1 MDYYLVIGLGLIAQ
15 GLFSARFIIQLTRSE
30 IAGKVVSPV
39 VFWQLSLLA
48 SFMLIIYG
56 FLRNDIVIIGGQ
68 LISYYI
74 YIRNLQ
80 LKNQSKVIP
89 PPLRYLFFLIPVILL
104 TILLSFSFQ
113 SINGLFNN
121 PEIPI
126 ILLTYGTFGQL
137 VFTFRFVIQW
147 WHSEKQHES
156 VFPPV
161 FWMISLSGALLIIGY
176 AIIRTD
182 PVLFIGQFFGLL
194 VYSRNLF
201 LHYQPKINMRTKEI
215 SVVGLLKRY
224 RMPALLGLVAI
235 ALLLNLNDW
244 SVTESTEARY
254 AQVSKEMVET
264 GDYLHP
270 QLMGIK
276 HYHKPPLTYWIT
288 AAGYKIFGIN
298 SFGARFFM
306 QIALLLQ
313 IVIVYGIGKLLLKN
327 HKHAFLAALL
337 YFALPG
343 VMMSSRA
350 LTTDVYLCT
359 FVLLSVYA
367 WLKFA
372 MYSDK
377 RFLLLFYLA
386 LGLGFF
392 TKGPVVFIFPVF
404 IIAGA
409 YLGKIRPTRNIG
421 THFAG
426 ALLML
431 VIGLGWFVYLVIYD
445 HRFIDYFL
453 INHTIERFATDVFR
467 RSEPWWFFLAVVP
480 AASFPWGIMLLT
492 RLFRMKNLRRSRGI
506 LFFFW
511 MIPPVVFFSLSQSKM
526 LLYVLPVYAGI
537 AIGALWAWR
546 RLSRMQQKR
555 WSLVQ
560 FIYHMILL
568 GGLAMAPLIEP
579 ELTLSGQAYFLLV
592 MTAAVIVALRF
603 TPIHRLE
610 TPILAAGVL
619 MYGLTLISPY
629 IYMENPEMVK
639 DSRNVVA
646 FIDRELPETENILIF
661 NRRLASIQFHT
672 DRNIVSLYA
681 GNHTLNR
688 EVQFEADDS
697 WKNNLVN
704 LLEDPEVFK
713 EMVKPGNV
721 LLIRAKYE
729 PIPPFDKYAEPFPHI
744 TRVDRWHI
752 YHY

>member
-48 SFMLIIYG
+48 SLLLIIYG

-80 LKNQSKVIP
+80 LKNQWKVIP
-89 PPLRYLFFLIPVILL
+89 PPLRYLFFLIPAILL
-104 TILLSFSFQ
+104 TILLIFSFQ
-113 SINGLFNN
+113 SVNGLFNN
-121 PEIPI
+121 PEIPV

-137 VFTFRFVIQW
+137 VFTFRFVVQW

-161 FWMISLSGALLIIGY
+161 FWVISLSGALLIIGY
-176 AIIRTD
+176 AIIRKD

-201 LHYQPKINMRTKEI
+201 LHYKPRANMRTKEI
-215 SVVGLLKRY
+215 SIAGLMKRY
-224 RMPALLGLVAI
+224 RLPALLGLVAVV
-235 ALLLNLNDW
+235 LLLNLNEW

-270 QLMGIK
+270 RLMGIK
-276 HYHKPPLTYWIT
+276 HYHKPPLTYWVT

-306 QIALLLQ
+306 QIAILLQ

-327 HKHAFLAALL
+327 NKHAFLAALL

-343 VMMSSRA
+343 VIMSSRA

-367 WLKFA
+367 WLKFS

-404 IIAGA
+404 FIAGA
-409 YLGKIRPTRNIG
+409 YLGKIRPPRNVSYHLAG
-421 THFAG
+421 T
-426 ALLML
+426 LLML
-431 VIGLGWFVYLVIYD
+431 TIGLGWFVYLVIYD
-445 HRFIDYFL
+445 QRFIDYFL
-453 INHTIERFATDVFR
+453 INQTIERFATDVFR

-480 AASFPWGIMLLT
+480 AASFPWGIMFLT
-492 RLFRMKNLRRSRGI
+492 RLFRVKNLRRSQGI
-506 LFFFW
+506 LLFFW
-511 MIPPVVFFSLSQSKM
+511 TILPVVFFSLSQSKM

-537 AIGALWAWR
+537 AIGSLWAWR
-546 RLSRMQQKR
+546 RLTRTQQKR
-555 WSLVQ
+555 WSMVQ
-560 FIYHMILL
+560 FVYHMVLL
-568 GGLAMAPLIEP
+568 AGLAMAPLIEP
-579 ELTLSGQAYFLLV
+579 DLTLPGQAYFLLV
-592 MTAAVIVALRF
+592 MTAAVVIALRF

-610 TPILAAGVL
+610 TPILAAGVF
-619 MYGLTLISPY
+619 MCGLTLISPY
-629 IYMENPEMVK
+629 IYMENPVMVK
-639 DSRNVVA
+639 DSRNVA
-646 FIDRELPETENILIF
+646 AYIDRELPETENILIF
-661 NRRLASIQFHT
+661 NRRLPSIQFHT
-672 DRNIVSLYA
+672 DRNIISLDA
-681 GNHTLNR
+681 GGYTLNR
-688 EVQFEADDS
+688 EVQFESDDS

-704 LLEDPEVFK
+704 LLEDPEALE

-721 LLIRAKYE
+721 LIIGAKFDL
-729 PIPPFDKYAEPFPHI
+729 PPPFNTYAEPFPHI
-744 TRVDRWHI
+744 TTVDRWNV

>member
-1 MDYYLVIGLGLIAQ
+1 M
-15 GLFSARFIIQLTRSE
+15 
-30 IAGKVVSPV
+30 
-39 VFWQLSLLA
+39 
-48 SFMLIIYG
+48 
-56 FLRNDIVIIGGQ
+56 
-68 LISYYI
+68 
-74 YIRNLQ
+74 
-80 LKNQSKVIP
+80 
-89 PPLRYLFFLIPVILL
+89 
-104 TILLSFSFQ
+104 
-113 SINGLFNN
+113 
-121 PEIPI
+121 
-126 ILLTYGTFGQL
+126 
-137 VFTFRFVIQW
+137 
-147 WHSEKQHES
+147 
-156 VFPPV
+156 
-161 FWMISLSGALLIIGY
+161 
-176 AIIRTD
+176 
-182 PVLFIGQFFGLL
+182 
-194 VYSRNLF
+194 
-201 LHYQPKINMRTKEI
+201 
-215 SVVGLLKRY
+215 KRY
-224 RMPALLGLVAI
+224 RLPAFLGLVAI

-254 AQVSKEMVET
+254 AQISKEMVET

-306 QIALLLQ
+306 QMSILLQ

-327 HKHAFLAALL
+327 NKHAFLAALL

-343 VMMSSRA
+343 LMMSSRM

-409 YLGKIRPTRNIG
+409 YLGKIRPPRNIG
-421 THFAG
+421 THLTG

-431 VIGLGWFVYLVIYD
+431 AIGLSWFIYLVIYD
-445 HRFIDYFL
+445 QRFIDYFL
-453 INHTIERFATDVFR
+453 INHTIERFAADVFHR
-467 RSEPWWFFLAVVP
+467 GEPWWFFLAVVP

-492 RLFRMKNLRRSRGI
+492 RLLRLKNLRRSRGI
-506 LFFFW
+506 FFFLW
-511 MIPPVVFFSLSQSKM
+511 IIPPIVFFSLSQSKM

-537 AIGALWAWR
+537 AIGSLWAWR
-546 RLSRMQQKR
+546 RMTRIQQKR

-560 FIYHMILL
+560 FIYHMILIA
-568 GGLAMAPLIEP
+568 GLAVAPLIEP
-579 ELTLSGQAYFLLV
+579 DLTLPGQAYFLLV
-592 MTAAVIVALRF
+592 MTAAVIIALRF

-610 TPILAAGVL
+610 VPILAAGVF
-619 MYGLTLISPY
+619 MYGLTLITPY

-639 DSRNVVA
+639 DSRNVTA
-646 FIDRELPETENILIF
+646 FIDQELPETENILIF
-661 NRRLASIQFHT
+661 NRRLPSIQFHT
-672 DRNIVSLYA
+672 DRNIISLYA
-681 GNHTLNR
+681 GGHTLNR
-688 EVQFEADDS
+688 EVQFESDDS

-721 LLIRAKYE
+721 LIIRAKYE
-729 PIPPFDKYAEPFPHI
+729 PIPPFDEYAEPFPHI
-744 TRVDRWHI
+744 TKVDRWNI